1 MANNVRIMKLE
12 GKYLEDNKFNV
23 KLSWKDA
30 EKLAYTIQLATSQVI
45 DWVYECRGTTYA
57 EVNEEVSRLKGLRT
71 DKAKRKIDKLI
82 NIDEIIQVVVESKT
96 RFDKIM
102 RGFKVNGYNYK
113 YLLSKG
119 EATITFVREDL
130 YELFTDR
137 LNGGRDMSKKMFS
150 AKLQAYRSLAFSSSQ
165 VVSSP
170 KKVVVLPDCNVRF
183 MAEYLW
189 VDADVEHRNEEVE
202 RCINDGCFFISPSLA
217 KQWSVELNHPE
228 KVIGAFQVRFLWTKG
243 ISYVV
248 DYHTW
253 CKEHGCEY
261 VTDLWGDKHRIEDVD
276 LILGENMVKL
286 WGSYD
291 SCNHWLECAKEHH
304 YSWRVGNFA
313 KPIKQNRLNYQ
324 ELLPLE
330 LSWEDCRELLEPSIE
345 HLKAISSNDY
355 VSTCLYL
362 NGDTNLGNDITN
374 VTMAQ
379 ALLIEPKLIHDK
391 YLCDS
396 IARMTYKQKNG
407 LKIGEIMIDN
417 LSSYQIIVSDPIQL
431 LEHLI
436 GIENPQGVLK
446 RYEVYSAN
454 HEEGTVAT
462 ASRAPLLT
470 ANNLIK
476 VRTRKDMGE
485 YNKYFEYLDDVFA
498 VDGVSLIN
506 ESLCG
511 FDLDGDKIQL
521 ISTDVIVRNTKD
533 LLPIKCAGIN
543 GDKVV
548 CTEKELIK
556 SARACCGNSIPNIGS
571 EINKASSFFCIMSKY
586 EQGTTQHIEMERR
599 LLQAVKIT
607 QSVIDAKKSSKFFSY
622 PKEWLNRKAV
632 EELEEGEYKELCR
645 ELVADKKPY
654 FMMHR
659 YDETKKDY
667 NEQYELANVK
677 SLINFGCT
685 FDELLHKDNR
695 TEDEQTLVDIFE
707 QHIPVY
713 IDDSTMYKVTKTAE
727 DMLKEVVCNDKT
739 KDTKELIKSYV
750 EVDEDIQEEI
760 DRLFNKMTREISRAY
775 GVKMSAYIGKDSSE
789 IKKQITGSIKEEYLV
804 KMLEVC
810 GGSREVCMN
819 ALIET
824 TYGTNKSSSIVW
836 DNFGDIILANLL
848 ARSNGYVN
856 EIEEDV
862 NGEHV
867 YKGKRYSVKK
877 VELKMEK

>member
-12 GKYLEDNKFNV
+12 GKYLEENKFNV
-23 KLSWKDA
+23 KLNWKDA
-30 EKLAYTIQLATSQVI
+30 EKMAYTIQLGVNQVL
-45 DWVYECRGTTYA
+45 DWVYESRGTTYA
-57 EVNEEVSRLKGLRT
+57 EVNEEVSRLKGLKTRE
-71 DKAKRKIDKLI
+71 AKEQINKLI
-82 NIDEIIQVVVESKT
+82 NIDEIIQVVIEGKA

-102 RGFKVNGYNYK
+102 KGFKVNGYNYK

-130 YELFTDR
+130 YELFTTR
-137 LNGGRDMSKKMFS
+137 LNASRNESVKMFS
-150 AKLQAYRSLAFSSSQ
+150 AKLQAYRALAFSTSQ

-170 KKVVVLPDCNVRF
+170 KKVVVLPDCNVTF

-189 VDADVEHRNEEVE
+189 VDEDVEHRNEEVE
-202 RCINDGCFFISPSLA
+202 RCINDGCFFISPELA
-217 KQWSVELNHPE
+217 KVWSAELNHPE

-243 ISYVV
+243 ICYTV

-253 CKEHGCEY
+253 CKEHDCEY
-261 VTDLWGDKHRIEDVD
+261 VTDLWNEKHRIEDVD
-276 LILGENMVKL
+276 LILGESMVKL
-286 WGSYD
+286 WGSYN
-291 SCNHWLECAKEHH
+291 SCEHWLECAKEHH
-304 YSWRVGNFA
+304 YSFRVGNFS

-330 LSWEDCRELLEPSIE
+330 LSWEDCRELLEPNIQ
-345 HLKAISSNDY
+345 HLKDISSNDY

-362 NGDTNLGNDITN
+362 NGENGLGNDLTSL
-374 VTMAQ
+374 TMSQ
-379 ALLIEPKLIHDK
+379 ALLIEPRMINDMFI
-391 YLCDS
+391 CNS
-396 IARMTYKQKNG
+396 ITRMTQKARND
-407 LKIGEIMIDN
+407 LKIGEIMIDP

-431 LEHLI
+431 LQHLI
-436 GIENPQGVLK
+436 GVKNPRGILK

-476 VRTRKDMGE
+476 IRTRKDMGA
-485 YNKYFEYLDDVFA
+485 YNKYFEYLDDVYA

-548 CTEKELIK
+548 CTEQELIK

-571 EINKASSFFCIMSKY
+571 EINKASSFFCIMSRY
-586 EQGTTQHIEMERR
+586 AEGTQQRLEMERR

-622 PKEWLNRKAV
+622 PKEWLNSKAI
-632 EELEEGEYKELCR
+632 EELEDGEYKDLCK

-667 NEQYELANVK
+667 KEQYELANVK

-685 FDELLHKDNR
+685 FDELLNKEDR
-695 TEDEQTLVDIFE
+695 TEDEQRLVDIFK
-707 QHIPVY
+707 QHIPVN
-713 IDDSTMYKVTKTAE
+713 IDDDTMYRVSKVAE
-727 DMLKEVVCNDKT
+727 EMVKEVVCHDRT

-760 DRLFNKMTREISRAY
+760 DRLYNKMNREIRQAQ
-775 GVKMSAYIGKDSSE
+775 A
-789 IKKQITGSIKEEYLV
+789 IKTNGCYTSKEASILKQQLSNSIKDEYLI
-804 KMLEVC
+804 KMLEVAN
-810 GGSREVCMN
+810 GNREICMN
-819 ALIET
+819 ALIECA
-824 TYGTNKSSSIVW
+824 YDSNRSASLVW
-836 DNFGDIILANLL
+836 DNFGDIILNNLL
-848 ARSNGYVN
+848 ARHNGYVN
-856 EIEEDV
+856 VIEEDV
-862 NGEHV
+862 NGEHL
-867 YKGKRYSVKK
+867 YKGKRYSLKK
-877 VELKMEK
+877 VELKK